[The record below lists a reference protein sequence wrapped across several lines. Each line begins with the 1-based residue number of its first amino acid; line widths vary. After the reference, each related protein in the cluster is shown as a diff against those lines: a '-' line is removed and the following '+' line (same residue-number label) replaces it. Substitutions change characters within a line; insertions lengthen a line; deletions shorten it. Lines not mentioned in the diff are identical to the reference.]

1 MMKIYDR
8 EGNPISIGTV
18 VGRGG
23 EAIVYRVIGRPGW
36 LAKIYEPAPRPTY
49 MAKLTWMLDHP
60 PANPT
65 HALNHASLA
74 WPTGLLF
81 GQGNNLAGYL
91 MPYIQQAV
99 PVLVVFNPRRRVESL
114 ARFDRRYLHRAARNL
129 ASAAGALH
137 TSSYV
142 VGDLNESNV
151 LVTPSALVTLI
162 DTDSFQVQ
170 ESHGDQIVT
179 HACPV
184 AKPEYTPPE
193 LQGKALSST
202 VRSPEQ
208 DAFGLGVLIFQ
219 LLMEGNH
226 PFRAQWLGKGDPPP
240 IEERIALGGFPYT
253 ATSDVPVRPPK
264 YAPDMNLLHPEI
276 SELIRRCFIDGH
288 RDPRLRPDAITW
300 ERAIAEA
307 EKNLVQCPNRHFYS
321 GHLRDCPVCHP
332 SGASSASEP
341 RAAPASNTVFKGNYG
356 YAQPTAGQAKA
367 AKKPAA
373 PTHAASASKHTAG
386 NQTRTANP
394 KPGGWTSSGRSTGR
408 AAPGKPPTSPAG
420 SAAGSSP
427 TSGATVGFKQ
437 VQQVWETVKFWQAQ
451 QAQVQQTVPGSGL
464 LGSRQAQQAIAAWKT
479 WKFWQAQQAR
489 VQQPSQAP
497 PQAAQPAHTAP
508 AQPGTR
514 AQPPHTP
521 PTQPAAQAQPAPTS
535 PGTAQGTNSSTQPT
549 GASSTQ
555 QTQQPVSHAA
565 QTQQN
570 ATGMG
575 TAAPNSVQNPSVAQ
589 HPPESASSRNTQPGT
604 ANPPQTSAQTVSAQN
619 AQAQSSQGQQ
629 NHPSPSWP
637 AVRPTQPV
645 PPSPKVTPAAPPHSK
660 PRKPTPSHANPSP
673 GVATHP
679 RPASS
684 PGQPTSSLL
693 NWAGPRLYKSL
704 AIGGGLGALAG
715 ALPGALVGVAGW
727 SMGNMASW
735 VLLWSLGGATA
746 GLLRGWQ
753 PSYQM
758 SLRVE
763 QSVGWQRVWPVI
775 GLTAGAVLGG
785 FLGFALGWWAICP
798 VFLGLLLG
806 AWLGRKAG
814 RKLWQAGAQLGW
826 TRIWAVVG
834 ALCAALLGYRLA
846 AWLGGGSLSI
856 ELAGSFSAWIK
867 GQSASLALVSMLVG
881 ALGSAMGGAVAGTLA
896 DLFARLLNLL
906 N

>member
-1 MMKIYDR
+1 MKIYDR
-8 EGNPISIGTV
+8 KGNPISIGTV

-36 LAKIYEPAPRPTY
+36 LAKIYEPAPRPNY

-74 WPTGLLF
+74 WPTELLY
-81 GQGNNLAGYL
+81 GQEKDLAGYL

-99 PVLVVFNPRRRVESL
+99 PILVVFNPRRRVESL
-114 ARFDRRYLHRAARNL
+114 AQFDRRYLHRTARNL
-129 ASAAGALH
+129 ATAAGALH
-137 TSSYV
+137 TSGYV

-162 DTDSFQVQ
+162 DSDSFQVQ
-170 ESHGDQIVT
+170 ETHGGQIVT

-193 LQGKALSST
+193 LQDKSLSST

-253 ATSDVPVRPPK
+253 STPDMPVRPPK
-264 YAPDMNLLHPEI
+264 YAPDLNLLHPQI

-288 RDPRLRPDAITW
+288 RDPRLRPDASAW

-321 GHLRDCPVCHP
+321 EHLRACPVCHP
-332 SGASSASEP
+332 PGASSGSEP
-341 RAAPASNTVFKGNYG
+341 RAAPASNTVLRGGSG
-356 YAQPTAGQAKA
+356 YAQPTKGPAKA
-367 AKKPAA
+367 AKTPAA
-373 PTHAASASKHTAG
+373 STHGSTSTPSHHTAG
-386 NQTRTANP
+386 NPARAA
-394 KPGGWTSSGRSTGR
+394 KPRPGRSTSSGRSTGR
-408 AAPGKPPTSPAG
+408 AASGKPPTSPAG
-420 SAAGSSP
+420 SATGSPYAG
-427 TSGATVGFKQ
+427 GVTVGFKQ
-437 VQQVWETVKFWQAQ
+437 VQQVWETLKFWQAQ
-451 QAQVQQTVPGSGL
+451 QTLVQQTVPGSGL
-464 LGSRQAQQAIAAWKT
+464 LGSRQAQQAVAAWKT
-479 WKFWQAQQAR
+479 WKYWQAQQAQ

-497 PQAAQPAHTAP
+497 PQATQPAQPA
-508 AQPGTR
+508 R
-514 AQPPHTP
+514 
-521 PTQPAAQAQPAPTS
+521 PTSAQPAAQAQTAPTS
-535 PGTAQGTNSSTQPT
+535 PGKVQSTNSSTQPT
-549 GASSTQ
+549 GASSAQ
-555 QTQQPVSHAA
+555 QAQQSVTHAA
-565 QTQQN
+565 QTQQK

-575 TAAPNSVQNPSVAQ
+575 TAAPNSAQNPSVAQ
-589 HPPESASSRNTQPGT
+589 RQPESTSSGHAQPGL
-604 ANPPQTSAQTVSAQN
+604 AQPPQTSAQTTPAQN
-619 AQAQSSQGQQ
+619 AQAQSSQVQQ
-629 NHPSPSWP
+629 NQPPPSGP
-637 AVRPTQPV
+637 VVQPTQPV
-645 PPSPKVTPAAPPHSK
+645 PPTPKTTTTVPPHSQ
-660 PRKPTPSHANPSP
+660 PRRTAPPYTSP
-673 GVATHP
+673 QSGTAAYSRSATT
-679 RPASS
+679 
-684 PGQPTSSLL
+684 PGQSSTSLL

-715 ALPGALVGVAGW
+715 ALPGALVGVAGL
-727 SMGNMASW
+727 STGSMASW

-753 PSYQM
+753 PSYRM

-763 QSVGWQRVWPVI
+763 QTVGWQRVWPII
-775 GLTAGAVLGG
+775 GLLAGAALGG
-785 FLGFALGWWAICP
+785 LFGFVLGWWAICP

-826 TRIWAVVG
+826 VRIWSVVG
-834 ALCAALLGYRLA
+834 ALSAALIGYWLA

-856 ELAGSFSAWIK
+856 QLAGSFSAWIRS
-867 GQSASLALVSMLVG
+867 QSASLALVSLVIG
-881 ALGSAMGGAVAGTLA
+881 ALGGALGGAVAGTLA
-896 DLFARLLNLL
+896 DLSARLLNLL